1 MNKLII
7 GISPRFSHDYDND
20 YHYVRINID
29 YLKQVINRDAI
40 PLILYD
46 GPNINDALQICDGF
60 IISVEMT

>member
-29 YLKQVINRDAI
+29 YLKQVII
-40 PLILYD
+40 GMLFP
-46 GPNINDALQICDGF
+46 
-60 IISVEMT
+60 